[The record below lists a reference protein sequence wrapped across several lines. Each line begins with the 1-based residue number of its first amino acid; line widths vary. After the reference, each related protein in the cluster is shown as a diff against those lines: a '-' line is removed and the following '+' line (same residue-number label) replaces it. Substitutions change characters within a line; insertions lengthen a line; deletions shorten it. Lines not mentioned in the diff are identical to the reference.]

1 MNPAELEHRIF
12 NKLRMKVPIREVN
25 YQAKRVVVF
34 QVPTDSPESRG
45 AGRSDHSRN
54 LPRPSRVRSPG
65 EPLVEIE
72 RFVDETRA
80 RAPDL
85 AEIMRLA
92 RICEVR
98 GSGVDR
104 ALEQIEDYL
113 QPAPRFQSE
122 TAATRVTLLRER
134 KFEDM
139 TQEERIWSAL
149 LHCCVKYE
157 KSDRLTN
164 ASLRARHELTAA
176 KTTIVSQ
183 AIAATVE
190 GGLIKLDPRA
200 GSSKRHAA

>member
-1 MNPAELEHRIF
+1 
-12 NKLRMKVPIREVN
+12 
-25 YQAKRVVVF
+25 
-34 QVPTDSPESRG
+34 
-45 AGRSDHSRN
+45 
-54 LPRPSRVRSPG
+54 
-65 EPLVEIE
+65 
-72 RFVDETRA
+72 
-80 RAPDL
+80 
-85 AEIMRLA
+85 MRLA

-104 ALEQIEDYL
+104 ALEQIEDYM

-139 TQEERIWSAL
+139 TQEERIWSAF

-164 ASLRARHELTAA
+164 ASLRTRHGLTAA

-183 AIAATVE
+183 AIAATVDQ
-190 GGLIKLDPRA
+190 GLIKLDPRP
-200 GSSKRHAA
+200 GSSKRHAAYVPFFA